1 MSDAD
6 PHATF
11 GEAARVLNVPDRAT
25 YYGGGARGY
34 TDYPALDVGSG
45 TPDQNRR
52 RAS

>member
-25 YYGGGARGY
+25 YYGGARGY
-34 TDYPALDVGSG
+34 TDYPAPDVGSG